1 MVAGTGS
8 DAGGSGVGG
17 EEVVRLLRSSRDVVS
32 EVELLVPGVR
42 ALCEVLQTH
51 LTGHQPSLSSL
62 LDSPARVPKKDAR
75 VREEESHYQ
84 MVSDIRALH
93 ENITDLRGTLADA
106 YAEGMADNCN
116 MQ

>member
-1 MVAGTGS
+1 M
-8 DAGGSGVGG
+8 
-17 EEVVRLLRSSRDVVS
+17 
-32 EVELLVPGVR
+32 
-42 ALCEVLQTH
+42 
-51 LTGHQPSLSSL
+51 HQPSLSSL